1 MAPAHRV
8 PQSFIDSTLSFVAG
22 LAGARHLGFFWLDSR
37 HAPIDWKMVNVPR
50 ECHQEFMDK
59 MRPYDP
65 LNPKAMI
72 DAGTTVGWLNDDQ
85 HPVPGE
91 HSHKFRDFLGR
102 HRFVDEVDIILR
114 SKSDFVAG
122 IIAFRHVDDA
132 ESGTVPAFGDV
143 LPILEKS
150 IPYIEFNL
158 GRYLGADKQAIRH
171 EIMETFGLTPREA
184 EIAELIC
191 AGCTNSDIAG
201 CLGLGVATVKT
212 HILHLFEKVGVE
224 NRSSLVALLPR

>member
-1 MAPAHRV
+1 MASAHRV

-22 LAGARHLGFFWLDSR
+22 IAGARHLGFFWLDSR
-37 HAPIDWKMVNVPR
+37 LSPIGWKMVNVSH

-59 MRPYDP
+59 MQPYDP

-72 DAGTTVGWLNDDQ
+72 DAGQTVGWLNDDA
-85 HPVPGE
+85 PLVSSD

-102 HRFVDEVDIILR
+102 HRFIDEVDIILR
-114 SKSDFVAG
+114 GKNDFVAG
-122 IIAFRHVDDA
+122 IIAFRHADDA
-132 ESGTVPAFGDV
+132 GMPGFQDV

-150 IPYIEFNL
+150 VPYIEFNL
-158 GRYLGADKQAIRH
+158 SRYLGSDKETIRR

>member
-22 LAGARHLGFFWLDSR
+22 IAGARHLGFFWLDSR
-37 HAPIDWKMVNVPR
+37 HSPIDWKMVNVPR

-65 LNPKAMI
+65 LAPRTMI
-72 DAGTTVGWLNDDQ
+72 DSGTNVGWLNAVAGD
-85 HPVPGE
+85 P
-91 HSHKFRDFLGR
+91 SHRFRDFLGR

-122 IIAFRHVDDA
+122 IIAFRHADDM
-132 ESGTVPAFGDV
+132 ESGSVPAFRDV

-158 GRYLGADKQAIRH
+158 GRYLGSDKEAIRR
-171 EIMETFGLTPREA
+171 ENMETFGLTPREA

-201 CLGLGVATVKT
+201 CLGLGLATVKT

>member
-1 MAPAHRV
+1 MAQAHRV

-22 LAGARHLGFFWLDSR
+22 IAGARHLGFFWLDSR
-37 HAPIDWKMVNVPR
+37 LSAVDWKMVNVPR

-65 LNPKAMI
+65 LAPKTMI
-72 DAGTTVGWLNDDQ
+72 DSGTTVGWLNDTSCD
-85 HPVPGE
+85 

-122 IIAFRHVDDA
+122 IIAFRHADDA
-132 ESGTVPAFGDV
+132 AADGVPGFGDV

-158 GRYLGADKQAIRH
+158 GRYLGADKQAIRG

-224 NRSSLVALLPR
+224 NRSSLVAVLPR